1 MKNNDF
7 EMTVMTQLTEIQ
19 TILKEMDYKET
30 EKIARRADNTS
41 CTNKKEIAEI
51 KNTNLWLARS
61 VAGVII
67 AVIIEAIFKIF

>member
-1 MKNNDF
+1 MEQKDF
-7 EMTVMTQLTEIQ
+7 EIQVMTQLTEIQ

-30 EKIARRADNTS
+30 EKIARRADTTS
-41 CTNKKEIAEI
+41 CSNKKAIQEI

-67 AVIIEAIFKIF
+67 AVVIEAIFKIL